1 MNSFPELNGFWIE
14 SSLMISP
21 IEQVEVLHKIMEGE
35 TIYTKSEIEILKSI
49 MLLEASDSK
58 KIYGSSSTPY
68 STCIYVTAWFI
79 GFVEKENTNIYF
91 AIYLDD
97 DSSNEISGIKAQEI
111 AFNILEE

>member
-1 MNSFPELNGFWIE
+1 MKLLNIKRK
-14 SSLMISP
+14 SLKKFKF
-21 IEQVEVLHKIMEGE
+21 VL
-35 TIYTKSEIEILKSI
+35 IY
-49 MLLEASDSK
+49 K
-58 KIYGSSSTPY
+58 KIYGKTG
-68 STCIYVTAWFI
+68 TGTDGTAWFI

>member
-1 MNSFPELNGFWIE
+1 MPKHPRPAVWQGVRIPNK
-14 SSLMISP
+14 
-21 IEQVEVLHKIMEGE
+21 VEGKNTLRNAARR
-35 TIYTKSEIEILKSI
+35 SEI
-49 MLLEASDSK
+49 
-58 KIYGSSSTPY
+58 YGKTG
-68 STCIYVTAWFI
+68 TGTDGTAWFI

>member
-1 MNSFPELNGFWIE
+1 MRLVIQKKYMEKQERE
-14 SSLMISP
+14 SD
-21 IEQVEVLHKIMEGE
+21 G
-35 TIYTKSEIEILKSI
+35 
-49 MLLEASDSK
+49 
-58 KIYGSSSTPY
+58 
-68 STCIYVTAWFI
+68 TAWFI

>member
-1 MNSFPELNGFWIE
+1 
-14 SSLMISP
+14 
-21 IEQVEVLHKIMEGE
+21 
-35 TIYTKSEIEILKSI
+35 

-58 KIYGSSSTPY
+58 KYMEKQEREQTVQHGSSVLS
-68 STCIYVTAWFI
+68 
-79 GFVEKENTNIYF
+79 KKKNTNIYF

>member
-1 MNSFPELNGFWIE
+1 MELPRRMVIVGTKPME
-14 SSLMISP
+14 SGNP
-21 IEQVEVLHKIMEGE
+21 CADRPGVLNTKEG
-35 TIYTKSEIEILKSI
+35 I
-49 MLLEASDSK
+49 
-58 KIYGSSSTPY
+58 KIYGKTG
-68 STCIYVTAWFI
+68 TGTDGTAWFI

>member
-58 KIYGSSSTPY
+58 KIYGKTG
-68 STCIYVTAWFI
+68 TGTNGTAWFI